1 MFLRTP
7 LKQNLQN
14 TAGKIHSYMVPR
26 LVKTGVVNAL
36 GREQKMVSS
45 QPAELHLFTPILT
58 MHGGLVTDMVT
69 GRVGGMSIFL
79 KIPSQ
84 ANLPSYGY
92 LFVLE

>member
-1 MFLRTP
+1 
-7 LKQNLQN
+7 
-14 TAGKIHSYMVPR
+14 
-26 LVKTGVVNAL
+26 
-36 GREQKMVSS
+36 MVSS
-45 QPAELHLFTPILT
+45 QPAELHLFTTILTILT